1 MPQAHFSFVLVPGF
15 SLVAFSCA
23 IDALRGA
30 NLILDQS
37 YYDWD
42 SLSPDGAHVISS
54 SDIEVPTISLGEK
67 PETDLIAICGGVS
80 SHTYENDDLTNW
92 LHAQAKQAKRIGA
105 ISDGSY
111 IAAEAGLF
119 DHVPSTIHWRCQ
131 DAYRERFPN
140 LDIKASMLEISDKRF
155 SCAGGT
161 ASLDLMLHFIRE
173 EHGGEL
179 VSLIA
184 QNFFHD
190 TVRDGTREQHL
201 MNAFRIAGKNPIL
214 SEAILLMESHLE
226 QRLSIAQI
234 AERVNISR
242 RQLDR
247 IFQQS
252 MNKSPQEFYRDLRLT
267 RASILLV
274 QTNMSVGEIAVG
286 CGFQTASHLGQYF
299 KQQFGDTPGAY
310 RKSFGASI

>member
-1 MPQAHFSFVLVPGF
+1 MASTHFSFVLIPGF

-30 NLILDQS
+30 NLILDQAN
-37 YYDWD
+37 YEWD
-42 SLSPDGAHVISS
+42 LLSPKGNSVISS
-54 SDIEVPTISLGEK
+54 SDIKVPTIAIGEK
-67 PETDLIAICGGVS
+67 PETDFIAICGGVR
-80 SHTYENDDLTNW
+80 SHQYENTDLTNW
-92 LHAQAKQAKRIGA
+92 LHQQAKAGTRIGA

-111 IAAEAGLF
+111 IAAAAGLF
-119 DHVPSTIHWRCQ
+119 DSVPSTIHWRCQ

-140 LDIKASMLEISDKRF
+140 LNIKASMLEISEKRF

-173 EHGGEL
+173 EHGSEL

-201 MNAFRIAGKNPIL
+201 MNAFRIAGKNPTL
-214 SEAILLMESHLE
+214 SEAILLMERHLE
-226 QRLSIAQI
+226 RRLTVAQI
-234 AERVNISR
+234 AERLNISR

-247 IFQQS
+247 IFQKNMS
-252 MNKSPQEFYRDLRLT
+252 LSPQEFYRDLRLT
-267 RASILLV
+267 RASILLA
-274 QTNMSVGEIAVG
+274 QTNMSVGEIAIG
-286 CGFQTASHLGQYF
+286 CGFQTASHLGQHF
-299 KQQFGDTPGAY
+299 KIKFGATPGVY
-310 RKSFGASI
+310 RKSFVASS

>member
-1 MPQAHFSFVLVPGF
+1 MTHSHFSFVLIPGF

-30 NLILDQS
+30 NLILDQA
-37 YYDWD
+37 YYDWA
-42 SLSPDGAHVISS
+42 SLSPDGRPVISS
-54 SDIEVPTISLGEK
+54 SDIEVPTVAVKKSRNS
-67 PETDLIAICGGVS
+67 DLIAICGGVS
-80 SHTYENDDLTNW
+80 SHTYHDPELTGW
-92 LHAQAKQAKRIGA
+92 LHEQASQKKRIGA

-111 IAAEAGLF
+111 VAAEAGLF
-119 DHVPSTIHWRCQ
+119 DQAPSTIHWRCQ
-131 DAYRERFPN
+131 DAYRERFPH
-140 LDIKASMLEISDKRF
+140 LDIRASMLEISDKRF

-161 ASLDLMLHFIRE
+161 ASLDLMLHFIQE

-201 MNAFRIAGKNPIL
+201 MSAFRVAGKNPVL
-214 SEAILLMESHLE
+214 SEAILLMERHLE
-226 QRLSIAQI
+226 QRLTIGQV

-252 MNKSPQEFYRDLRLT
+252 VGKSPQAFYRDLRLT
-267 RASILLV
+267 RASVLLA
-274 QTNMSVGEIAVG
+274 QTNMSVGEIALG
-286 CGFQTASHLGQYF
+286 CGFQTASHLGQHF
-299 KQQFGDTPGAY
+299 KERFGATPGVY
-310 RKSFGASI
+310 RKSIGSTL

>member
-1 MPQAHFSFVLVPGF
+1 MASTHFSFVLIPGF

-30 NLILDQS
+30 NLILDQQF
-37 YYDWD
+37 YDWD
-42 SLSPDGAHVISS
+42 SLSPEGKPIVSS
-54 SDIEVPTISLGEK
+54 SDIEVPTTSIFK
-67 PETDLIAICGGVS
+67 NPDTDLIAICGGVS
-80 SHTYENDDLTNW
+80 SHTYENAELTRW
-92 LHAQAKQAKRIGA
+92 LHDQAKEGKKIGA

-119 DHVPSTIHWRCQ
+119 DQAPSTIHWRCQ
-131 DAYRERFPN
+131 DAYRERFPD
-140 LDIKASMLEISDKRF
+140 LDVKASMLEISEKRF

-173 EHGGEL
+173 VHGGEL

-226 QRLSIAQI
+226 QRLNIAQI
-234 AERVNISR
+234 ADRVKISR

-252 MNKSPQEFYRDLRLT
+252 MKKSPQEFYRDLRLT
-267 RASILLV
+267 RASILLA

-286 CGFQTASHLGQYF
+286 CGFQTASHLGQHF
-299 KQQFGDTPGAY
+299 KKRFGNTPGAY
-310 RKSFGASI
+310 RNSFSAPI